1 MDYEAEVREGADEN
15 SAELISISQAADRL
29 GVSTRTF
36 YRYLDKYRSE
46 IDEHVVD
53 DGTLKLTPD
62 GVSFFREAL
71 KRRDNR
77 GRKRKNKP
85 KPPRDESRASGEERD
100 RIRPRD
106 VAEHRLRRRDQESGL
121 LEKELEITKRQI
133 DVLDNQ
139 ILDLKEQRSRLIAEC
154 NGYREEN
161 RRLQEE
167 RDRLLFEV
175 AEWRGLYGRIEDQR
189 ALVVVDQKENFFSR
203 IWRNF
208 SAKK

>member
-106 VAEHRLRRRDQESGL
+106 GAEQRLRRRDQESGL

>member
-1 MDYEAEVREGADEN
+1 MDYEAEVRDGADEN

-29 GVSTRTF
+29 GVSSRTF

-46 IDEHVVD
+46 VDEHVID
-53 DGTLKLTPD
+53 DGTLKLTPE

-85 KPPRDESRASGEERD
+85 KPSREDSRLSGEDRERS
-100 RIRPRD
+100 RPRD
-106 VAEHRLRRRDQESGL
+106 AAEQRLRRRDQESGL

-133 DVLDNQ
+133 DVLDAQ
-139 ILDLKEQRSRLIAEC
+139 ILDLKEQRGRLIAEC
-154 NGYREEN
+154 NGYRDEN

-189 ALVVVDQKENFFSR
+189 ALVVVDQKDNFFSR
-203 IWRNF
+203 IWRSF
-208 SAKK
+208 STKK